1 MLIKDLQVLSA
12 YPPDLPHCS
21 KKSVAHFPLQRKIML
36 LELPEVMERFLLYEI
51 TAERGFSKGWE
62 QCLSQELLDDA
73 KCPRGDL
80 CWHC

>member
-1 MLIKDLQVLSA
+1 
-12 YPPDLPHCS
+12 
-21 KKSVAHFPLQRKIML
+21 ML